1 MKQILL
7 DSTQLSAQLNH
18 LNSALEN
25 PWEVVD
31 QKLHKTFVLK
41 NFIQAFG
48 FMTQCAIAA
57 EKMNH
62 HPQWSN
68 VYKTVEINLTTHESG
83 GITTLDFELAQRMEQ
98 FSGDPRDGGGRET
111 QDAKA
116 DDPN

>member
-1 MKQILL
+1 MKQTLL
-7 DSTQLSAQLNH
+7 DSTQLNARLKF

-25 PWEVVD
+25 PWQVVD

-48 FMTQCAIAA
+48 FMTQCALAA

-62 HPQWSN
+62 HPEWRN

-83 GITTLDFELAQRMEQ
+83 GITALDFELAQMMEQ
-98 FSGDPRDGGGRET
+98 F
-111 QDAKA
+111 A
-116 DDPN
+116 DHRS